1 MAGRFAAFVLFGL
14 LVGAIGP
21 SVAAHPKPN
30 PTPPSHSHSHSHSH
44 SPSPSHTSLPLPP
57 DSALLPTDEW
67 QGGLLIHTQGA
78 GLGIAKSRYTD
89 ATHLRTWGADLLY
102 MRNAKEEKTS
112 NPVYDDGRSYVYGK
126 VNALLMLRLTAG
138 KTHVRTPKLRRDAVR
153 LSTTWR
159 VGGVLGLLK
168 PVYLEIGYPDIP
180 YDYIAVERYNP
191 EVHFS
196 DDIYGQAPWLNGIGE
211 LQPVPGLHASYAFDF
226 EYGPERDRL
235 KALTVGAAVDA
246 FFWQPE
252 ILAERY
258 NQNQRAFVTLFAR
271 MEVGRRWTR

>member
-1 MAGRFAAFVLFGL
+1 MAGRFASLVLVGL
-14 LVGAIGP
+14 LAGAIGP

-30 PTPPSHSHSHSHSH
+30 LTPHTPTHPSHSH
-44 SPSPSHTSLPLPP
+44 SPSPSSLTLPP
-57 DSALLPTDEW
+57 DSLLLPTDEW

-78 GLGIAKSRYTD
+78 GLGIAKARYTD

-138 KTHVRTPKLRRDAVR
+138 KTHARTPKLRRDAVR

-180 YDYIAVERYNP
+180 YDYISVERYDP
-191 EVHFS
+191 DRHFS

-211 LQPVPGLHASYAFDF
+211 LRPVPGLHASYAFDF
-226 EYGPERDRL
+226 EYGEEREQL
-235 KALTVGAAVDA
+235 KALVVGAAVDA
-246 FFWQPE
+246 FVWQPE

-258 NQNQRAFVTLFAR
+258 NQNQWAFVTLFAR
-271 MEVGRRWTR
+271 MDVGRRWTR